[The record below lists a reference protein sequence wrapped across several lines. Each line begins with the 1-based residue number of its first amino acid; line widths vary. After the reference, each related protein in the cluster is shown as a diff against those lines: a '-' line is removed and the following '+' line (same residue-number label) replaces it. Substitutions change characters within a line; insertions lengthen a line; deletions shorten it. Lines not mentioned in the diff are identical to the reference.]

1 MATQRKYDDKRK
13 QSNKRYRDS
22 LSQTNV
28 YFTKDEKE
36 DLKERAKN
44 ANKSITAYIRS
55 ALGYKDT
62 PMSPME
68 ALTDIMN
75 DYEVFRKKLI
85 KYCSDKGYTYIRD
98 DISVYVDPKNSANN
112 VLSGGVMVK
121 DENGSEIPLPL
132 SAAELLKIQ
141 RIEMGNESVIA
152 RIIEDAKC
160 NYPGAVHF
168 KGRFTE
174 DEMKMLE
181 KECEVQWSST
191 FTDGDSAL
199 TLRYKKDKE

>member
-1 MATQRKYDDKRK
+1 MAQRKYDEKRK
-13 QSNKRYRDS
+13 QSNKKYMDS
-22 LSQTNV
+22 LTRA
-28 YFTKDEKE
+28 TIWLTPDEKAI
-36 DLKERAKN
+36 LKERADKEK
-44 ANKSITAYIRS
+44 KSVNCYLRNL
-55 ALGYKDT
+55 LGFKDT

-68 ALTDIMN
+68 TLADIMN

-174 DEMKMLE
+174 DEMKILE
-181 KECEVQWSST
+181 KECEVQWSSA

>member
-1 MATQRKYDDKRK
+1 MAQRKYDEKRK
-13 QSNKRYRDS
+13 QSNKKYMDS
-22 LSQTNV
+22 LTRV
-28 YFTKDEKE
+28 TIWLTPDEKAI
-36 DLKERAKN
+36 LKERADKEK
-44 ANKSITAYIRS
+44 KSVNCYLRNL
-55 ALGYKDT
+55 LGYKDT

-68 ALTDIMN
+68 TLTDIMN

-98 DISVYVDPKNSANN
+98 DISIYIDPKNSANN

-121 DENGSEIPLPL
+121 DENGSEIPLSL

-181 KECEVQWSST
+181 KECEIQWSST